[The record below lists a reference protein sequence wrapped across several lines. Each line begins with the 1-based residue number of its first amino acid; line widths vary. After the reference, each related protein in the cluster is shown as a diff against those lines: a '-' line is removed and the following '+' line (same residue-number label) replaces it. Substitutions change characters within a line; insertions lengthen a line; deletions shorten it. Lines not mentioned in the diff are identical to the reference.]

1 MVKVLLKV
9 VEGYSV
15 DDAVVVMQEAHEEGV
30 AMVLACPQEEAERY
44 CEGLRLNGLSSSIE
58 PGESPRLRPGL
69 FPMVKMA
76 VNRCL
81 I

>member
-58 PGESPRLRPGL
+58 PGESFKG
-69 FPMVKMA
+69 
-76 VNRCL
+76 CL
-81 I
+81 